1 MISASRWVAGSE
13 SVPEWLRRFAQPREG
28 WLALALLVVMLLSLG
43 WSVQRTGWIDETEF
57 LVPIALYA
65 VCLGAILA
73 LTRLSVVFV
82 VPVSALVGTG
92 LLLWAIGGEY
102 FPAASQAERLVLVR
116 GEVLDWV
123 RSLIDRGFA
132 AQLVPYALA
141 FGIVMWVTAF
151 MAGYAVYRHHRVLDA
166 ILLVGVA
173 LVGNMSSTLADLF
186 GYLVLFMLAALLL
199 WLRAALIGKEE
210 GWQRRRV
217 NENAEVP
224 AAIMR
229 SGVLFIAGS
238 IALAWVLTSVAVAA
252 PLTAVWNNLDGLWRD
267 ARNQLDAVFGGL
279 SNPDA
284 RISGATFGNG
294 FSIDGTFVSSESP
307 VLTIAS
313 PRNFYLRTATYDR
326 YTGSGFVR
334 SSAEERRVPAGE
346 LLFPDYTPEQ
356 PLIADAFDLET
367 VSIVHLKSTGGAIF
381 TPGYPVQVSV
391 PSIVLETGGQPLIGG
406 FESAS
411 SVPGGTGYVVTA
423 LVSHATQAQLAT
435 AGEDYPPEIADRYL
449 DLPPGVTTRTRDL
462 ALRVVQAAEAETPFE
477 MAQALADFL
486 RTSDEFEYQTEA
498 PTPRS
503 SDVDIVDF
511 FLFDPEGGIGYCE
524 YYATAMAVMAR
535 TLGLPSRVAVGYAP
549 GEPQSTA
556 GPDRESNVYL
566 VRDGNAHAWAEVYF
580 PGYGWERFEATKT
593 IAPVTRLSGVAPG
606 PGASPGALPTFPPR
620 LDPDDRGNISEL
632 ESFAPAPEGFGPND
646 AGPPPE
652 TRGGNLILIVGIV
665 GAVVIVAAW
674 RLRRLR
680 RRLRFLAPGERQ
692 WVRLALA
699 ADRAGVSQRP
709 NETIYEYASWL
720 EEQIPQHRPEIRTIA
735 DGKVWQSYSGRSI
748 SGQALARIEAAWK
761 RLALPMWWLALK
773 RWLGGLVPSIG
784 RSRSTDAAH
793 DKAG

>member
-1 MISASRWVAGSE
+1 
-13 SVPEWLRRFAQPREG
+13 VPEWLQRYARPREG
-28 WLALALLVVMLLSLG
+28 WLALALLIVMLLSLG

-65 VCLGAILA
+65 VCLGAILG
-73 LTRLSVVFV
+73 LTRLSVVLV
-82 VPVSALVGTG
+82 VPISALVGAG
-92 LLLWAIGGEY
+92 LLLWAVGGEY
-102 FPAASQAERLVLVR
+102 FPRASQAGRILLLRDETFDWLV
-116 GEVLDWV
+116 
-123 RSLIDRGFA
+123 SLLDRGFA
-132 AQLVPYALA
+132 AQFVPYALG

-166 ILLVGVA
+166 ILLVGAA
-173 LVGNMSSTLADLF
+173 LIGNMSATIADLF

-279 SNPDA
+279 SNPEA

-294 FSIDGTFVSSESP
+294 FSIDGSFVSSESP
-307 VLTIAS
+307 VLTIAA

-391 PSIVLETGGQPLIGG
+391 PSVVLETGGEPFIGG
-406 FESAS
+406 LESAS
-411 SVPGGTGYVVTA
+411 SVPAGTGYVVTA
-423 LVSHATQAQLAT
+423 LVSRATQAQLGS
-435 AGEDYPPEIADRYL
+435 AGQDYPPEIVERYL
-449 DLPPGVTTRTRDL
+449 DLPAGVTTRTRDL
-462 ALRVVQAAEAETPFE
+462 ALQIVDGAETPFE
-477 MAQALADFL
+477 MAERLADFL
-486 RTSDEFEYQTEA
+486 RTSDEFRYETTA
-498 PTPRS
+498 TTP
-503 SDVDIVDF
+503 DDPNADIVDF
-511 FLFDPEGGIGYCE
+511 FLFDPEGRIGYCE
-524 YYATAMAVMAR
+524 YYATTMAVMAR

-549 GEPQSTA
+549 GEPQSTV

-593 IAPVTRLSGVAPG
+593 IAPVTRLAGNAPSGPNG
-606 PGASPGALPTFPPR
+606 SPGAVPTFPPR

-665 GAVVIVAAW
+665 AALLLFAAW
-674 RLRRLR
+674 RLRRVR

-720 EEQIPQHRPEIRTIA
+720 EEQIPQHRPAIRTIA

-761 RLALPMWWLALK
+761 RLQLPMLWLAVRRRLSD
-773 RWLGGLVPSIG
+773 LIPSI
-784 RSRSTDAAH
+784 RRADPASRDR
-793 DKAG
+793 AG